1 MGANPFRESVNED
14 VLSYEMYGVLECIED
29 GISEKHFFLPEEM
42 RFHTSWTWLMPVV
55 DRIEGL
61 RDTNGNAYRFTIDM
75 CNAQIEGTPIEVS
88 GGSYK
93 RDATYKAVVE
103 FIKWFNKKASKMTDN
118 RLIAEFMDLEM
129 EVSNKG
135 IVEYYHIEFDSGEWY
150 EAEDLPYDEWNGLM
164 PVVSKILTNENL
176 IGYRLRE
183 NIMDS
188 LPYGM
193 IKDTYDAVVEF
204 IKWYNEQ

>member
-1 MGANPFRESVNED
+1 MRDSNEQHNLLHIIL
-14 VLSYEMYGVLECIED
+14 VHVARTWERIRLRQPY
-29 GISEKHFFLPEEM
+29 EEM
-42 RFHTSWTWLMPVV
+42 PQDNIMSADSSIPEIAYEIYKSEIIQKLIHYKEENWCWRTMTKGYAGMS
-55 DRIEGL
+55 DIYIE
-61 RDTNGNAYRFTIDM
+61 
-75 CNAQIEGTPIEVS
+75 
-88 GGSYK
+88 K
-93 RDATYKAVVE
+93 KAE
-103 FIKWFNKKASKMTDN
+103 EIIYNQFLTNKKASKMTDN
-118 RLIAEFMDLEM
+118 RLIAEFMDLET

-150 EAEDLPYDEWNGLM
+150 EAEDLPYDEWNWLM

-193 IKDTYDAVVEF
+193 IDDTYDSVVEF
-204 IKWYNEQ
+204 IKWYNIKSK

>member
-1 MGANPFRESVNED
+1 MRDSNEQNNGMHNIIL
-14 VLSYEMYGVLECIED
+14 VHVARTWERIRLRQPY
-29 GISEKHFFLPEEM
+29 EEM
-42 RFHTSWTWLMPVV
+42 PQDNIMSADSSIPEIAYEIYKSEIIQKLINYKEENWCWRTMTKGYAGMS
-55 DRIEGL
+55 DIYIE
-61 RDTNGNAYRFTIDM
+61 
-75 CNAQIEGTPIEVS
+75 
-88 GGSYK
+88 K
-93 RDATYKAVVE
+93 KAE
-103 FIKWFNKKASKMTDN
+103 EIIYNQFLTNKKVSKMRELN
-118 RLIAEFMDLEM
+118 NKLIAEFMDLEM

-164 PVVSKILTNENL
+164 PVVSKILTNENF
-176 IGYRLRE
+176 IGYLSRE

-193 IKDTYDAVVEF
+193 IEDAYDAVVEF